1 MTDRPPKAR
10 ISMLTSSARRL
21 GASLLLLL
29 LALTAAAQDEADVT
43 HVLDPTAERQP
54 LQTIVP
60 VYPVRALQDRIQ
72 GDVEVCFSVDREG
85 RTSRVAVRNSSHRMF
100 EKPAMLAVRASS
112 YVPLQEHEIL
122 SGIKTCRI
130 FRFRLD
136 PVAIEDPADA
146 SVSIEP

>member
-1 MTDRPPKAR
+1 MLISAAR
-10 ISMLTSSARRL
+10 LL
-21 GASLLLLL
+21 GASLLL

-43 HVLDPTAERQP
+43 HLLEPAAERKP
-54 LQTIVP
+54 LHTVVP
-60 VYPVRALQDRIQ
+60 VYPARALQERIQ

-85 RTSRVAVRNSSHRMF
+85 RTSGVAVRKSTHRMF

-112 YVPLQEHEIL
+112 YMPLQEHEIL

-136 PVAIEDPADA
+136 PVAIEEPADA
-146 SVSIEP
+146 SVSAEP